1 MGNRQLPLREVATLA
16 LSSIFAVGCTS
27 TKDCYVSS
35 ECDMYGQPMCNTGSC
50 DPCQSSGQSNS
61 WWPWS
66 RNYYPPSRYPIPD
79 VMPLGSILRSHWHV
93 METNGEAADFV
104 IYRNEF
110 VDNSSELTPYGR
122 DHITEIAARMP
133 SAPFPVLVQR
143 GINNADPELDQIRRE
158 VVVRVLTDLGNS
170 DAERRTFVS
179 QPYGNGLNSME
190 AEQDYAKFRNIR
202 NAGQSS
208 GGQGGF

>member
-1 MGNRQLPLREVATLA
+1 
-16 LSSIFAVGCTS
+16 
-27 TKDCYVSS
+27 
-35 ECDMYGQPMCNTGSC
+35 
-50 DPCQSSGQSNS
+50 
-61 WWPWS
+61 
-66 RNYYPPSRYPIPD
+66 
-79 VMPLGSILRSHWHV
+79 

-122 DHITEIAARMP
+122 DHIAEIAARMP

-190 AEQDYAKFRNIR
+190 AEQDYATFRNIR
-202 NAGQSS
+202 NAGQNN
-208 GGQGGF
+208 GGQ